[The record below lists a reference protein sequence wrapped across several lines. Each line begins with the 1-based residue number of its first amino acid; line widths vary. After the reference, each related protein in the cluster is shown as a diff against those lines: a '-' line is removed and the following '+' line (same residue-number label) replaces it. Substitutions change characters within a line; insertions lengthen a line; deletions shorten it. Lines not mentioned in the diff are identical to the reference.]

1 MNNNKLK
8 YNIKINQN
16 NKENTLDLQLFS
28 SVSNPY
34 TFILDGNYNINATI
48 ESSLVDLSSYVP
60 NSIYNFNTIT
70 SIPQENLDYLQ
81 SGLCA
86 TDMREM
92 FYNCKQLVSIPKLNI
107 DASQCKNMYYM
118 FYNCS
123 SLTSIDLSNL
133 RPSDKL
139 KNITSMF
146 YKCTKL
152 EFANL
157 SNFNTT
163 SITDLYEIF
172 YYCSSLI
179 SVNLTGWNTS
189 NVTRFNR
196 MFMGCENL
204 ETIEGIIDMKNCE
217 TYYQMFY
224 NCSKLKGVKIKNPP
238 SGFKNASGLK
248 SSQYTIVS

>member
-1 MNNNKLK
+1 MNNDKLK
-8 YNIKINQN
+8 YNIKTNQN
-16 NKENTLDLQLFS
+16 NKENILDLQLFS

-34 TFILDGNYNINATI
+34 TFTLDGDYNISATI
-48 ESSLVDLSSYVP
+48 ESNLVDLSYYANDIP
-60 NSIYNFNTIT
+60 NFSTIT
-70 SIPQENLDYLQ
+70 EIPQENLDYLQ
-81 SGLCA
+81 SGLYA
-86 TDMREM
+86 TDMYGM
-92 FYNCKQLVSIPKLNI
+92 FYGCKQLVSIPKLNI

-118 FYNCS
+118 FRDCS

-163 SITDLYEIF
+163 SITDLYQIF

-179 SVNLTGWNTS
+179 SVNLTGWDTS

-196 MFMGCENL
+196 MFMGCKNL

-217 TYYQMFY
+217 SCYQMFY
-224 NCSKLKGVKIKNPP
+224 GCSKLKGVKIKNPP
-238 SGFKNASGLK
+238 SYLSTSGMID
-248 SSQYTIVS
+248 SSQYEIVS

>member
-1 MNNNKLK
+1 MNNDKLK
-8 YNIKINQN
+8 YNIKTNQN
-16 NKENTLDLQLFS
+16 NKENILDLQLFS

-34 TFILDGNYNINATI
+34 IFSLDSNYNVSATI
-48 ESSLVDLSSYVP
+48 ESNLVDLGSYAGLNIP
-60 NSIYNFNTIT
+60 NHDTIT
-70 SIPQENLDYLQ
+70 EIPQTNLDYLQ

-86 TDMREM
+86 TDMNGM
-92 FYNCKQLVSIPKLNI
+92 FYGCKQLVNIPKLNI

-118 FYNCS
+118 FRDCS

-133 RPSDKL
+133 RPSNKL

-163 SITDLYEIF
+163 SITDLYQIF

-179 SVNLTGWNTS
+179 SVNLTGWDTS
-189 NVTRFNR
+189 NVTRFNG

-204 ETIEGIIDMKNCE
+204 ERIEGIIDMKNCE
-217 TYYQMFY
+217 SCYQMFY

-238 SGFKNASGLK
+238 SYLSTSGMID
-248 SSQYTIVS
+248 SSQYEIVS

>member
-1 MNNNKLK
+1 MNNDKLK
-8 YNIKINQN
+8 YNIKTNQN
-16 NKENTLDLQLFS
+16 NKENILDLQLFS

-34 TFILDGNYNINATI
+34 TFTLDGDYNISATI
-48 ESSLVDLSSYVP
+48 ESNLVDLSYYANDIP
-60 NSIYNFNTIT
+60 NFSTIT
-70 SIPQENLDYLQ
+70 EIPQENLDYLQ

-86 TDMREM
+86 TDMYGM
-92 FYNCKQLVSIPKLNI
+92 FMGCKQLVSIPKLNI

-118 FYNCS
+118 FRDCS

-163 SITDLYEIF
+163 SITDLYQIF

-179 SVNLTGWNTS
+179 SVNLTGWDTS

-217 TYYQMFY
+217 LCYQMFY
-224 NCSKLKGVKIKNPP
+224 GCSKLKGVKIKNPP
-238 SGFKNASGLK
+238 SYLSTSGMID
-248 SSQYTIVS
+248 SSQYEIVS

>member
-1 MNNNKLK
+1 MNNDKLK
-8 YNIKINQN
+8 YNIKTNQN
-16 NKENTLDLQLFS
+16 NKENILDLQLFS
-28 SVSNPY
+28 NVSNPY
-34 TFILDGNYNINATI
+34 IFSLDSNYNVNATI
-48 ESSLVDLSSYVP
+48 ESNLVDLSSYAGLNIP
-60 NSIYNFNTIT
+60 NHDTIT
-70 SIPQENLDYLQ
+70 EIPQANLDYLQ

-86 TDMREM
+86 NDMDGM
-92 FYNCKQLVSIPKLNI
+92 FYGCKQLVNIPKLNI

-118 FYNCS
+118 FRDCS

-133 RPSDKL
+133 RPSNKL

-163 SITDLYEIF
+163 SITDLYQIF

-179 SVNLTGWNTS
+179 SVNLTGWDTS

-196 MFMGCENL
+196 MFIGCENL
-204 ETIEGIIDMKNCE
+204 ERIEGIIDMKNCE
-217 TYYQMFY
+217 SCYQMFY

-238 SGFKNASGLK
+238 SYLSTSGMID
-248 SSQYTIVS
+248 SSQYEIVS